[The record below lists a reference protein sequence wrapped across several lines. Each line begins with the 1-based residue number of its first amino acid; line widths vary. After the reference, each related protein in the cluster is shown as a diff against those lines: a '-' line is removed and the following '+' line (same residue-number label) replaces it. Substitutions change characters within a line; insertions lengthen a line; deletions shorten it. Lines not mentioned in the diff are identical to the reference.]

1 MRNSWFNDVFMPSI
15 FARCGVNN
23 FCRLTIKQVAVC
35 RDYFKNNSY
44 IWNGRMTTLTVSRNG
59 AGKVYFALTTDEA
72 AKAQKSIE
80 IRAKEKDLK
89 SLRRLY
95 KLRNKND
102 RASKLYH
109 QTLHNLQ
116 NNLDTYQMLLEEAEI
131 ENNSID
137 VEYFAQKISEVKE
150 KINILLGDVKND

>member
-1 MRNSWFNDVFMPSI
+1 MKNSWFNDVFMPSI

-23 FCRLTIKQVAVC
+23 FCWLAIKQVAVC

-44 IWNGRMTTLTVSRNG
+44 VWNGRMATLTVSRNG

-72 AKAQKSIE
+72 TKAQKSIE

-89 SLRRLY
+89 SLHRLY
-95 KLRNKND
+95 ELRNKND
-102 RASKLYH
+102 RASKVYH

-137 VEYFAQKISEVKE
+137 VKYFAQKISETKE

>member
-1 MRNSWFNDVFMPSI
+1 MKNSWFNDVFMPSI

-23 FCRLTIKQVAVC
+23 FCWLTIKQVAVC

-44 IWNGRMTTLTVSRNG
+44 VWNGRMATLTVSRNG

-72 AKAQKSIE
+72 TKAQKSIE

-89 SLRRLY
+89 SLHRLY
-95 KLRNKND
+95 ELRNKND
-102 RASKLYH
+102 RASKVYH

-137 VEYFAQKISEVKE
+137 VKYFAQKISETKE